1 MAGHVFMIRQE
12 SAPPAPPWWFLSL
25 VFLGAAYV
33 ATVTLSLLAYLAFSL
48 HRQPKDLRSRYG
60 AWAVITGPTSGMGR
74 AMALELARRGLN
86 LVLVGRDPA
95 NLEEISNTVRS
106 LHGVETKTV
115 VFDLSLVATP
125 HGDEPLRQLRETV
138 EGLDVGVLMNNA
150 GVGEPAMAYLHEADV
165 EAWVRMMRVNLWAV
179 TEVTA
184 AVLPGMVERGRGAV
198 VNIGSASS
206 QAIPSFPLCTIY
218 SATKRHVHA
227 TNTRNMLLHFFIV
240 KVTYSHYAGTWLISP
255 GAFTSSTQVKG
266 SMCNARR
273 RSSWRRGWWRTW
285 RRRGAS
291 RRSRS
296 PRAPTRARRW
306 GGSAAAARFARRT
319 SGTGCCGAPQPP
331 RRTPCSTG
339 SSCAATWSR
348 GRRCLSKSERRG
360 RRRRRDSRKFILGA
374 SSCVH
379 EQ

>member
-12 SAPPAPPWWFLSL
+12 SAPPWWFLSL

-33 ATVTLSLLAYLAFSL
+33 ATVTLRLLAYLAFSL

-86 LVLVGRDPA
+86 LGLVGRDPA

-227 TNTRNMLLHFFIV
+227 TNTRNMYVAHFSRSLHLEYASEGIHVQCQAPFFV
-240 KVTYSHYAGTWLISP
+240 ATRMVENLAEARRLSPFTVTP
-255 GAFTSSTQVKG
+255 GAY
-266 SMCNARR
+266 ARAAVG
-273 RSSWRRGWWRTW
+273 WIGRGGPLCTPNVRHRLLWC
-285 RRRGAS
+285 
-291 RRSRS
+291 
-296 PRAPTRARRW
+296 
-306 GGSAAAARFARRT
+306 AAAAAPDSVLDWFLLRSHLEQRT
-319 SGTGCCGAPQPP
+319 TLSQQIRASGAPAP
-331 RRTPCSTG
+331 S
-339 SSCAATWSR
+339 
-348 GRRCLSKSERRG
+348 
-360 RRRRRDSRKFILGA
+360 
-374 SSCVH
+374 
-379 EQ
+379 

>member
-33 ATVTLSLLAYLAFSL
+33 ATVTLRLLAYLAFSL

-218 SATKRHVHA
+218 SATKRHAPFFVA
-227 TNTRNMLLHFFIV
+227 TRMVENLAEARRLSPFT
-240 KVTYSHYAGTWLISP
+240 VTP
-255 GAFTSSTQVKG
+255 GAY
-266 SMCNARR
+266 ARAAVG
-273 RSSWRRGWWRTW
+273 WIGRGGPLCTPNVRHRLLWC
-285 RRRGAS
+285 
-291 RRSRS
+291 
-296 PRAPTRARRW
+296 
-306 GGSAAAARFARRT
+306 AAAAAPDSVLDWFLLRSHLEQRT
-319 SGTGCCGAPQPP
+319 TLSQQIRASGAPAP
-331 RRTPCSTG
+331 S
-339 SSCAATWSR
+339 
-348 GRRCLSKSERRG
+348 
-360 RRRRRDSRKFILGA
+360 
-374 SSCVH
+374 
-379 EQ
+379 

>member
-1 MAGHVFMIRQE
+1 MIRQE

-33 ATVTLSLLAYLAFSL
+33 ATVTLRLLAYLAFSL

-218 SATKRHVHA
+218 SATKRCRYVA
-227 TNTRNMLLHFFIV
+227 HF
-240 KVTYSHYAGTWLISP
+240 
-255 GAFTSSTQVKG
+255 
-266 SMCNARR
+266 
-273 RSSWRRGWWRTW
+273 
-285 RRRGAS
+285 
-291 RRSRS
+291 SRS
-296 PRAPTRARRW
+296 LHLEYASAVLRGDEDGGEPGGGEAPLAVHGHPGRLRARAAVGWIGR
-306 GGSAAAARFARRT
+306 GGPLCTPNVRHRLLWCAAAAAPDSVLDWFLLRSHLEQRT
-319 SGTGCCGAPQPP
+319 TLSQQIRASGAPAP
-331 RRTPCSTG
+331 S
-339 SSCAATWSR
+339 
-348 GRRCLSKSERRG
+348 
-360 RRRRRDSRKFILGA
+360 
-374 SSCVH
+374 
-379 EQ
+379 

>member
-33 ATVTLSLLAYLAFSL
+33 ATVTLRLLAYLAFSL

-218 SATKRHVHA
+218 SATKRHV
-227 TNTRNMLLHFFIV
+227 R
-240 KVTYSHYAGTWLISP
+240 
-255 GAFTSSTQVKG
+255 G
-266 SMCNARR
+266 SFLPEP
-273 RSSWRRGWWRTW
+273 
-285 RRRGAS
+285 
-291 RRSRS
+291 S
-296 PRAPTRARRW
+296 PRAPFFVATRMVENLAEARRLSPFTVTPGAYARARRW

-319 SGTGCCGAPQPP
+319 SGTGCCGAPPPP